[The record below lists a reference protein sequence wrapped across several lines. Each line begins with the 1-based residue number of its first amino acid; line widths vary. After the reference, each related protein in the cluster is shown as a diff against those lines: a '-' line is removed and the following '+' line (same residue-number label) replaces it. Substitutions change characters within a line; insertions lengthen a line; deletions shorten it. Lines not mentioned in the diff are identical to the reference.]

1 MEESALAPILRRLP
15 LLGGG
20 GGFVGCLVNRV
31 LSDVSPVLDSSSAQ
45 SRADVLVIVMSAAL
59 LLTGLAWLRLRPER
73 REAVRAMGVPAR
85 YVDPTLPATVVTEIE
100 WAWETLQAATGA
112 TAMVLVVGTSTV
124 AHRGLAAQVK
134 R

>member
-1 MEESALAPILRRLP
+1 
-15 LLGGG
+15 
-20 GGFVGCLVNRV
+20 
-31 LSDVSPVLDSSSAQ
+31 
-45 SRADVLVIVMSAAL
+45 MSAAL